1 MLRKDASIKEHAQ
14 RAVQV
19 PQDPVL
25 ACVVFSFLSHAPGS
39 PGQAPGSPAGSR
51 APRCSHS
58 APARRQGPGFRQ
70 HKWRE
75 ASWSFHNKAGAFTMR
90 LVHRGALYK
99 LFRGHV
105 PAGQGN
111 ALKHLGASQIEACA
125 HLSPTSALREL
136 RNCTYPC
143 TAAAAHTHTHTHS
156 QQLAGGLLL
165 VQLPKYTHC
174 LGLGLLGV
182 EVSCR
187 HAAAVGSPP
196 AKSHHLQRGVQDG
209 AQIDRQRL

>member
-1 MLRKDASIKEHAQ
+1 MVLHRVKNTKFQEPHICTQGA
-14 RAVQV
+14 
-19 PQDPVL
+19 PQLHV
-25 ACVVFSFLSHAPGS
+25 SM
-39 PGQAPGSPAGSR
+39 
-51 APRCSHS
+51 HS
-58 APARRQGPGFRQ
+58 
-70 HKWRE
+70 
-75 ASWSFHNKAGAFTMR
+75 SSST
-90 LVHRGALYK
+90 
-99 LFRGHV
+99 
-105 PAGQGN
+105 
-111 ALKHLGASQIEACA
+111 
-125 HLSPTSALREL
+125 
-136 RNCTYPC
+136 
-143 TAAAAHTHTHTHS
+143 HTHTHTHS